1 MERACGASSHL
12 LLSVLGWF
20 LVGAVKTAESFS
32 LGAVGRSHLC
42 SKQQIIVFRF
52 RFTGCCRAKGKG
64 EAGSPGQLVEFK
76 WKVNCRK
83 NWKINPE
90 HAPV

>member
-20 LVGAVKTAESFS
+20 LVDAVKTAESFS

-42 SKQQIIVFRF
+42 SKQQIII
-52 RFTGCCRAKGKG
+52 FTGKEG
-64 EAGSPGQLVEFK
+64 AGSPGQLVEFK
-76 WKVNCRK
+76 WKVNCRLF
-83 NWKINPE
+83 WKISPE
-90 HAPV
+90 HVPA